1 MLLLKELSKT
11 RKITKLIISV
21 IVFGFL
27 YFLCDVFLNFKIE
40 SPMDYLH
47 FSLITQT
54 TVGYGILNNKF
65 TQKYENNFTDDNKK
79 NIFHIINSFQ
89 LLTIF
94 FLL

>member
-11 RKITKLIISV
+11 QKVIYLMISV

-27 YFLCDVFLNFKIE
+27 YFLCDVFLNYKIE
-40 SPMDYLH
+40 SPLDYLH

-54 TVGYGILNNKF
+54 TVGYGISNNKF